1 MSYDFELIC
10 ICELYICVLCGLAA
24 VDLGA
29 ALLSKPF
36 RDFHELFLCEGISIC
51 QQVNLFPLIPFET
64 THVHSSVSGRV
75 FVLLSNA
82 INFYNTGLHDDILAI
97 IPSVCHVQPP
107 LNPSCH
113 V

>member
-10 ICELYICVLCGLAA
+10 ICDLYICVLCELAA

-64 THVHSSVSGRV
+64 TCVHSSVSGTV
-75 FVLLSNA
+75 FCIA
-82 INFYNTGLHDDILAI
+82 K
-97 IPSVCHVQPP
+97 
-107 LNPSCH
+107 
-113 V
+113 